1 MTAQIAVFIDFENI
15 AIWARQEFFDFELT
29 PLIEYLQ
36 SRGTLSI
43 KRAYGDWTAFRTYR
57 DELLAHSIDLIQL
70 FSVRESKNRADI
82 RIALD
87 ALETAVTRPQIDTFV
102 IISGDSDF
110 SMLASRLREYGRYT
124 VGIGPRKIT
133 HMLLVQSCDEFI
145 YLEAVL
151 SLLNDEA
158 TTTRGSDREE
168 ARRILERAL
177 QAHGQRADLPVLAS
191 RLKQTI
197 LSLSPAFSETNLGY
211 QQFKSWLED
220 NGDLVQVFFR
230 DMHLY
235 VAPRDYPSPD
245 RIDKLPGPVAPPAPL
260 PTVPVVPPPL
270 TLAENYQRIFTQA
283 GLPVCDSATRRE
295 ILSDIYGLVNDRPG
309 VLTTDQVLETL
320 RDRYD
325 ARGLSRGK
333 ALLFQSWQLAF
344 RQHAFDFG
352 RMSASAHVPLSIA
365 GGIASA
371 DDFVKTA
378 ESAYIAAVG
387 AASLPIDAA
396 ELAQT
401 LLEDR
406 AQTDY
411 IQTLSDSLS
420 ERRIQAP
427 ANERNQQALRDL
439 RDFPPLAPLI
449 RDMAQPATELPRTDV
464 TAEAYARRAM
474 VARAQDFRAASQDF
488 LIACRMT
495 WEALERGEPVATLDD
510 LRWYLASYASTK
522 AGELSQVHRDYI
534 GAQPYYLAFFS
545 LVRDDDPSLWGKMR
559 GLMVPMLSYYWVNL
573 ARQLELYISPT
584 NSPAEIA
591 VLAASHTHADMR
603 QRWLDATRA
612 LAAVNPSVLRRIADQ
627 IRAEHSDAAD
637 YIAVAERII
646 ALIAGE

>member
-43 KRAYGDWTAFRTYR
+43 KRAYGDWTSFRSYR
-57 DELLAHSIDLIQL
+57 DDLLAHSVDLIQL

-102 IISGDSDF
+102 IVSGDSDF

-124 VGIGPRKIT
+124 IGIGPRKIT

-151 SLLNDEA
+151 SLLNDESS
-158 TTTRGSDREE
+158 TTRGTDREE

-177 QAHGQRADLPVLAS
+177 QAHEQRADVPVLAS

-197 LSLSPAFSETNLGY
+197 LSLAPAFSETNLGY

-220 NGDLVQVFFR
+220 NGDLAQVFFR

-235 VAPRDYPSPD
+235 VAPRDYPVPD
-245 RIDKLPGPVAPPAPL
+245 RTDKLPAPAAPL
-260 PTVPVVPPPL
+260 PTLPSVPPPPL
-270 TLAENYQRIFTQA
+270 TLAENYQRIFSQS
-283 GLPVCDSATRRE
+283 GLPICDMTTRRE
-295 ILSDIYGLVNDRPG
+295 ILRDIYTLVNDQPG
-309 VLTTDQVLETL
+309 VHTTDQVLETL

-325 ARGLSRGK
+325 ARSLSRGK

-352 RMSASAHVPLSIA
+352 RMTASAHVPLSIA
-365 GGIASA
+365 STIGSI
-371 DDFVKTA
+371 DEFVKTA
-378 ESAYIAAVG
+378 ESGYIAAVG
-387 AASLPIDAA
+387 SAGLPVDAA
-396 ELAQT
+396 ELAQI

-411 IQTLSDSLS
+411 IQILSDTLS

-427 ANERNQQALRDL
+427 VNERIQQALRDL
-439 RDFPPLAPLI
+439 HDFPPLAPLI
-449 RDMAQPATELPRTDV
+449 RDLAAPLTEQPRTDV

-488 LIACRMT
+488 LMACRLQ
-495 WEALERGEPVATLDD
+495 WECIERSDPVATLDD

-522 AGELSQVHRDYI
+522 AGELSQVHRDYA
-534 GAQPYYLAFFS
+534 GARPYYLAFFS
-545 LVRDDDPSLWGKMR
+545 LVREDDPSLWGKMR

-573 ARQLELYISPT
+573 ARELDLHISPT

-591 VLAASHTHADMR
+591 VLAASHTNADMR

-612 LAAVNPSVLRRIADQ
+612 LAAVNPSVLRRVADQ
-627 IRAEHSDAAD
+627 IRAEHAD
-637 YIAVAERII
+637 SPDYMAVAERIM